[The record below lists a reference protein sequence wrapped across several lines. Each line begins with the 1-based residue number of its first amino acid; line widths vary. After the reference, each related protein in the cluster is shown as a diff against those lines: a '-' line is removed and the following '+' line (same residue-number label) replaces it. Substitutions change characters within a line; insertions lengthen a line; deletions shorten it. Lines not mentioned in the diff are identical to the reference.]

1 MPLESDFVPGLF
13 VRDDDE
19 GLFSRDING
28 QLVRLDAP
36 TESDYGKNVTL
47 QIDGVPV
54 TVPLAEPL
62 TDANGNIVV
71 DLQGRTT
78 PRYTTIFDAARK
90 LYVEQM
96 GDEKKIPIPV
106 LCHQPHMTPVAVC
119 RLCVVQIYGQK
130 RGRRAAERKLLP
142 ACQHQV
148 KDGMEVFTMNA
159 VGPDGDR
166 VRQTVKVVTE
176 LLAADHLKPAN
187 PPELEKE
194 LAQFNELGCLTERCG
209 ANPSRLK
216 VEILSHRPPAAR
228 PRAGRREFD
237 SSSPVFLVDHSA
249 CILCDRCVRA
259 CDDVRENHVIGRT
272 GKGATAGIAFDLNVP
287 MGQSTCVQCGECMVS
302 CPTSAITF
310 KPVAQIKVL
319 AEDRTIE
326 ALTVRELVSDPIF
339 AGIPPKF
346 LLWQQ
351 GLVIRRRLKAGQ
363 VLCRQGDPG
372 NTAFIIRRGKLKI
385 TVRARTSDRR
395 FPLLERKKP
404 VFETELNPEDLI
416 VGEMACLSGSPRA
429 ANVVALQDGEVWEI
443 RRNVLDRLMRL
454 PSQRQK
460 FETEYR
466 ERSLDL
472 ALQNTDLFRGIELGE
487 YRRMVDFLRHRLAF
501 VRVQPGQ
508 TLFESGEIATH
519 LYFIRLGHVRISVH
533 QHGKEAK
540 VVSSGPGT
548 VLGEIGLLA
557 FTSDDEGKS
566 VEEIDRAVQRALE
579 QAADD
584 LSGVFPPGVRTA
596 TCSAL
601 NNLELAQ
608 LSRADFL
615 QMLRKF
621 GVLRRRVV
629 EQSLARLRSSAVGH
643 RVLDEYI
650 AQGLYE
656 GQSILVLD
664 LDNCTRCDA
673 CTRGCVQRHG
683 TETHGIPIPRLL
695 RAGRRLDNFM
705 VATSCRSCTD
715 PHCMV
720 GCPVDSI
727 HRGKHLQVV
736 IEDHCI
742 GCGLCAENCPYGSIF
757 MIPNERHRIA
767 MPDAEQI
774 GRTRLVGQLKAA
786 NCDLCD
792 AIGERSSPRPA
803 CVAACPHDA
812 AFRMTGPQ
820 LLETVMRV
828 HAQDLAAAGLR
839 AHVSEPHVLEHMTE

>member
-1 MPLESDFVPGLF
+1 
-13 VRDDDE
+13 
-19 GLFSRDING
+19 
-28 QLVRLDAP
+28 
-36 TESDYGKNVTL
+36 
-47 QIDGVPV
+47 
-54 TVPLAEPL
+54 
-62 TDANGNIVV
+62 
-71 DLQGRTT
+71 
-78 PRYTTIFDAARK
+78 
-90 LYVEQM
+90 
-96 GDEKKIPIPV
+96 
-106 LCHQPHMTPVAVC
+106 
-119 RLCVVQIYGQK
+119 
-130 RGRRAAERKLLP
+130 
-142 ACQHQV
+142 
-148 KDGMEVFTMNA
+148 MEVFTMNA

-166 VRQTVKVVTE
+166 VRQAVKVVTE
-176 LLAADHLKPAN
+176 LLAADHLKRGN
-187 PPELEKE
+187 PPELEQE
-194 LAQFNELGCLTERCG
+194 LAHFNELGQMTERCG
-209 ANPSRLK
+209 ADRSRFNL
-216 VEILSHRPPAAR
+216 EIFTDRAPPAR

-237 SSSPVFLVDHSA
+237 SSSPVFLVDHGA

-310 KPVAQIKVL
+310 KPVAQIKIL
-319 AEDRTIE
+319 AKDRSAET
-326 ALTVRELVSDPIF
+326 LTARELISDPIF

-351 GLVIRRRLKAGQ
+351 GLVIRRRVAAGQ

-372 NTAFIIRRGKLKI
+372 NTAFIIRRGKLKV
-385 TVRARTSDRR
+385 TVRARTSDSSFSWFERR
-395 FPLLERKKP
+395 KP
-404 VFETELNPEDLI
+404 IFETVLTPADTI

-429 ANVVALQDGEVWEI
+429 ADVIALEDGEVWEI

-454 PSQRQK
+454 PSQRQR
-460 FETEYR
+460 FESEYR

-472 ALQNTDLFRGIELGE
+472 ALQHTDLFKGIEHDE
-487 YRRMVDFLRHRLAF
+487 YVRMVDYLRDRLAF
-501 VRVQPGQ
+501 VRVRPGQ
-508 TLFESGEIATH
+508 NLFEYGEIATH
-519 LYFIRLGHVRISVH
+519 LYFVRLGHVRVSVP

-557 FTSDDEGKS
+557 FTSADEQKS
-566 VEEIDRAVQRALE
+566 VEEIDRAVKRALE

-584 LSGVFPPGVRTA
+584 LTGVFPPGVRTA

-601 NNLELAQ
+601 NHLELAQ

-629 EQSLARLRSSAVGH
+629 EQSLARLRSSTVGH

-673 CTRGCVQRHG
+673 CTRGCVEQHG
-683 TETHGIPIPRLL
+683 IETHGIPIPRLL
-695 RAGRRLDNFM
+695 RAGQRLDNFM

-727 HRGKHLQVV
+727 HRGKHLQIV

-757 MIPNERHRIA
+757 MLPNERSHIQIPEA
-767 MPDAEQI
+767 ISIGPD
-774 GRTRLVGQLKAA
+774 RR
-786 NCDLCD
+786 
-792 AIGERSSPRPA
+792 
-803 CVAACPHDA
+803 VA
-812 AFRMTGPQ
+812 
-820 LLETVMRV
+820 
-828 HAQDLAAAGLR
+828 
-839 AHVSEPHVLEHMTE
+839 

>member
-1 MPLESDFVPGLF
+1 MPVDSDFIPGLF

-36 TESDYGKNVTL
+36 TESDYAKKVTL
-47 QIDGVPV
+47 QIDGLPV

-62 TDANGNIVV
+62 TDPNGNIVV
-71 DLQGRTT
+71 DLEGRTT

-90 LYVEQM
+90 LYVEQL
-96 GDEKKIPIPV
+96 GDESKIPIPV
-106 LCHQPHMTPVAVC
+106 LCHQPHMNPVAVC

-130 RGRRAAERKLLP
+130 RGRRAPERKLLP

-148 KDGMEVFTMNA
+148 KEGMEVFTMRA
-159 VGPDGDR
+159 PGPDGDR

-187 PPELEKE
+187 PPDLEKE
-194 LAQFNELGCLTERCG
+194 LAEFNELRQMTERC
-209 ANPSRLK
+209 AASPSRFKL
-216 VEILSHRPPAAR
+216 EILSDAPPPAR
-228 PRAGRREFD
+228 PLAGRRQLD
-237 SSSPVFLVDHSA
+237 GSSPVFLVDHSA

-259 CDDVRENHVIGRT
+259 CDDVKENHVIGRT
-272 GKGATAGIAFDLNVP
+272 GKGATAGISFDLNIP
-287 MGQSTCVQCGECMVS
+287 MGRSTCVQCGECMVS

-310 KPVAQIKVL
+310 KPIAQIGVL
-319 AEDRTIE
+319 ARDRSAQ
-326 ALTVRELVSDPIF
+326 ALTARELVSDPLF

-351 GLVIRRRLKAGQ
+351 GLALRRRVKRGQ
-363 VLCRQGDPG
+363 VLCRQGDAG
-372 NTAFIIRRGKLKI
+372 NTAFIIRRG
-385 TVRARTSDRR
+385 R
-395 FPLLERKKP
+395 FKVTAFADVKSSTWLGRPKPLLETVLTP
-404 VFETELNPEDLI
+404 DDMI

-429 ANVVALQDGEVWEI
+429 ATVTALERGEVWEI
-443 RRNVLDRLMRL
+443 RRNVLDRLMRI
-454 PSQRQK
+454 PSQRQR
-460 FETEYR
+460 FETGYR

-472 ALQNTDLFRGIELGE
+472 ALQNTDLFKGIEQDE
-487 YRRMVDFLRHRLAF
+487 YKRIVDYLRRRLVF

-508 TLFESGEIATH
+508 TLFEYGDVATQW
-519 LYFIRLGHVRISVH
+519 YFIRLGHVRVTVP
-533 QHGKEAK
+533 QHGRRAK

-548 VLGEIGLLA
+548 VLGEIGLLGL
-557 FTSDDEGKS
+557 TPDDSGKT
-566 VEEIDRAVQRALE
+566 VEEVEQYVKRALDGVG
-579 QAADD
+579 DD
-584 LSGVFPPGVRTA
+584 LANIFPPGPRTA
-596 TCSAL
+596 TCCAL
-601 NNLELAQ
+601 NHLELAQ
-608 LSRADFL
+608 LNRLDFL
-615 QMLRKF
+615 GMLHKF
-621 GVLRRRVV
+621 AVLRRRVV
-629 EQSLARLRSSAVGH
+629 EQSLARLRSSNVGH
-643 RVLDEYI
+643 RILDEYI

-673 CTRGCVQRHG
+673 CTRACVDTHG
-683 TETHGIPIPRLL
+683 TATHGIPVPRLL
-695 RAGRRLDNFM
+695 RDGRRLDNFV

-727 HRGKHLQVV
+727 HRGKHLQIV

-757 MIPNERHRIA
+757 MLPNERSHVQI
-767 MPDAEQI
+767 PDAISI
-774 GRTRLVGQLKAA
+774 GPDRRVAQLKAT

-792 AIGERSSPRPA
+792 AAGDRSFPRPA

-812 AFRMTGPQ
+812 AFRMTGTQ
-820 LLETVMRV
+820 LLGHVMRA
-828 HAQDLAAAGLR
+828 HTEDLAAAGLR
-839 AHVSEPHVLEHMTE
+839 FRISTPHALERIVE

>member
-1 MPLESDFVPGLF
+1 MPNSDFVAGLF

-19 GLFSRDING
+19 GLFSRDIDG
-28 QLVRLDAP
+28 QLVRLDTP
-36 TESDYGKNVTL
+36 TESDYNKNVTL
-47 QIDGVPV
+47 QIDGLPV

-71 DLQGRTT
+71 DLEGRTT
-78 PRYTTIFDAARK
+78 PRYTTIYDAARK
-90 LYVEQM
+90 LYVEQI

-106 LCHQPHMTPVAVC
+106 LCHQPHMSPVAVC
-119 RLCVVQIYGQK
+119 RLCIVQIYGQK

-148 KDGMEVFTMNA
+148 KEGMEVFTMNA
-159 VGPDGDR
+159 AGADGDR
-166 VRQTVKVVTE
+166 VRQTVKVLTE

-194 LAQFNELGCLTERCG
+194 FAQFNELGQMTQRCG
-209 ANPSRLK
+209 ADSSRFKLD
-216 VEILSHRPPAAR
+216 ILSNPPPRAR
-228 PRAGRREFD
+228 PFAGRRDLD

-272 GKGATAGIAFDLNVP
+272 GKGATTGIGFDLNVP

-310 KPVAQIKVL
+310 KPVAQIKML
-319 AEDRTIE
+319 AKGRSAR
-326 ALTVRELVSDPIF
+326 ALTARELTSDPIF

-351 GLVIRRRLKAGQ
+351 GLVIRRRVRAGQ

-372 NTAFIIRRGKLKI
+372 NTAFIIRHGRFK
-385 TVRARTSDRR
+385 VRILPQPSRSQKSLSWFERRRLMVERERTPAD
-395 FPLLERKKP
+395 
-404 VFETELNPEDLI
+404 VI
-416 VGEMACLSGSPRA
+416 IGEMACLNGSPRTA
-429 ANVVALQDGEVWEI
+429 KVTALEDGEVWEI

-454 PSQRQK
+454 PSQRQR
-460 FETEYR
+460 FESEYR
-466 ERSLDL
+466 KSSLDL
-472 ALQNTDLFRGIELGE
+472 VLQNTDLFSGIEREE
-487 YRRMVDFLRHRLAF
+487 YNHIVDYLRRRVTF
-501 VRVQPGQ
+501 VRVQPGR
-508 TLFESGEIATH
+508 TLFKEGEIATH
-519 LYFIRLGHVRISVH
+519 LYLVRLGHVRVSVQ
-533 QHGKEAK
+533 QHGREAK
-540 VVSSGPGT
+540 IITKGPGAI
-548 VLGEIGLLA
+548 LGEIGLLA
-557 FTSDDEGKS
+557 LSLDDERKT
-566 VEEIDRAVQRALE
+566 VEEVDRILKSKLD
-579 QAADD
+579 QAGDD
-584 LSGVFPPGVRTA
+584 LTAILPPGVRSA
-596 TCSAL
+596 SCAAL
-601 NNLELAQ
+601 NQLELAQ
-608 LSRADFL
+608 LNRADFL

-621 GVLRRRVV
+621 SALRRRIV
-629 EQSLARLRSSAVGH
+629 EQSLTRLYSSTVGH
-643 RVLDEYI
+643 RVFDEYVE
-650 AQGLYE
+650 QGLYE

-673 CTRGCVQRHG
+673 CTRGCVERHG

-695 RAGRRLDNFM
+695 RAGRRLDNFL
-705 VATSCRSCTD
+705 VATSCRSCAD

-727 HRGKHLQVV
+727 HRGKHLQIV

-757 MIPNERHRIA
+757 MIPNERNRI
-767 MPDAEQI
+767 MMSDPESV
-774 GRTRLVGQLKAA
+774 GHTHLVGQLKAA

-792 AIGERSSPRPA
+792 AHGDLSSPRPA

-820 LLETVMRV
+820 LLERVMGP
-828 HAQDLAAAGLR
+828 HAEDLAAAGLHGR
-839 AHVSEPHVLEHMTE
+839 MTA